1 MSQYSFSKFDDFT
14 CSGPRPPVPGEESR
28 RKMTDTLHPDK
39 PSSVSSSRTSP
50 PAYCRWANNVS
61 YLLDDSDGA
70 ELFKRFV
77 ELEDEEHL
85 NHLNFYFACQGL
97 KRERNPERM
106 LQMIGVIYRKFLKRA
121 PRGSPMYV
129 DEEMRVMIKA
139 GLRNDGHV
147 ILTPDVFDQ
156 MQENVVS
163 IISST
168 TYPNFLQSDLYL
180 QYVQN
185 MQTSSGS
192 GSGGGSCISIPLG
205 VAAAGASSSSAGAVS
220 SMTSSSS
227 TSELISYSS
236 SALPTLHED
245 SELLVNADSIEQ
257 LYGATGPA
265 IAASSLSVTSGV
277 SGSGS
282 ATSSCSMSTSK
293 PAMTLTKDALRAT
306 EKRRLEM
313 RPSGPRGGFS
323 VYTKYAS
330 YNPVSRRDSEQASL
344 SSGRTDSDTMSLSS
358 ISTDGRPH
366 PHNMHRNHH
375 QQSIERRLIH
385 ENAMAN
391 MELNRHAIIPRT
403 QRMNQKPL
411 PKEEFVSQ
419 LMSKL
424 EKVKKLQD
432 NDELL
437 GKKLQEAEQSS
448 NSQSNK
454 FFAEQ
459 IRQKLQVEDE
469 TDQDILDQHVS
480 RVFSDLTPNRSPGRV
495 SPCPNINRARRHEM
509 GSFGSMSA
517 QSSMRHSKSMPEGH
531 LQQQQ
536 QQGLMGPPAQPH
548 PRKLSNKWPS
558 VNTDSG
564 ISLFSSDTLTKYSN
578 KDMSCATSRP
588 LSRTMH
594 TMDNMSVMNT
604 ATLLQESS
612 RRLEDETRRSKR
624 YQHSGGVPL
633 IQGMPLPAPP
643 LPPSQMNILG
653 GGGPGGMSLVPPPIP
668 AKPSQGLPGVGG
680 PGGGGGGG
688 GPRSMGGSSAGSSA
702 MLPPPPAATTEFTVV
717 VYSFCDEEVP
727 YRIKIPGSNPPTLR
741 QFKEYLP
748 KKGNYRF
755 FFKTRC
761 DDVDNPVYQEEINN
775 DNEMLP
781 LFEGKVMGTVKPV
794 EV

>member
-39 PSSVSSSRTSP
+39 SRTSP

-106 LQMIGVIYRKFLKRA
+106 LMMIGVIYRKFLKRA

-205 VAAAGASSSSAGAVS
+205 VAAAAAASSSSAGGAVS

-282 ATSSCSMSTSK
+282 ASSCTSMSTSK

-313 RPSGPRGGFS
+313 RPSGPRAGFS
-323 VYTKYAS
+323 VYTKYSS

-375 QQSIERRLIH
+375 QASLERRLIH
-385 ENAMAN
+385 ENAMVN
-391 MELNRHAIIPRT
+391 SELNRHAIIPRT

-437 GKKLQEAEQSS
+437 GKKLQEADQST

-495 SPCPNINRARRHEM
+495 SPSPNINRARRHEM

-531 LQQQQ
+531 QL
-536 QQGLMGPPAQPH
+536 GLMGPPAQPH

-578 KDMSCATSRP
+578 KDMQCASTSTSRP

-594 TMDNMSVMNT
+594 CDMSVMNT

-624 YQHSGGVPL
+624 YQHSGQPM
-633 IQGMPLPAPP
+633 IQTMPLPP
-643 LPPSQMNILG
+643 LPPSAMTH
-653 GGGPGGMSLVPPPIP
+653 PSSLLPPPIP
-668 AKPSQGLPGVGG
+668 AKPSQGLPGVQRGM
-680 PGGGGGGG
+680 PVFQQ
-688 GPRSMGGSSAGSSA
+688 
-702 MLPPPPAATTEFTVV
+702 PPPPAPATAGAVVSAATTTEFTVV

-781 LFEGKVMGTVKPV
+781 LFEGKVMGTVKPI

>member
-1 MSQYSFSKFDDFT
+1 MSQYSFPKFDDFT

-39 PSSVSSSRTSP
+39 SSSSRTSP

-192 GSGGGSCISIPLG
+192 GSGGTGSCISIPLG
-205 VAAAGASSSSAGAVS
+205 VAAASSSSGTGAGAGVS

-282 ATSSCSMSTSK
+282 GSGSTSSCSMSTSK

-536 QQGLMGPPAQPH
+536 GLMGPPAQPH

-564 ISLFSSDTLTKYSN
+564 ISLFSSDTLTKYSL
-578 KDMSCATSRP
+578 DMSSASTSRP

-594 TMDNMSVMNT
+594 IDMSAMNT

-643 LPPSQMNILG
+643 LPPSSMNVLG
-653 GGGPGGMSLVPPPIP
+653 GGGGMSLVPPPIP
-668 AKPSQGLPGVGG
+668 AKPSQGLPGI
-680 PGGGGGGG
+680 PGGGV
-688 GPRSMGGSSAGSSA
+688 PRSMGTPSSA

-781 LFEGKVMGTVKPV
+781 LFEGKVMGTVKPI

>member
-39 PSSVSSSRTSP
+39 SRTSP

-129 DEEMRVMIKA
+129 DEEMRSMIKA

-282 ATSSCSMSTSK
+282 GSVSSCSISTSK

-437 GKKLQEAEQSS
+437 GKKLQEAEQST

-531 LQQQQ
+531 LQQQP
-536 QQGLMGPPAQPH
+536 GLMGPPAQPH

-578 KDMSCATSRP
+578 KDLQCASTSTSRP

-594 TMDNMSVMNT
+594 TIDMSVMNT

-624 YQHSGGVPL
+624 YQHSGSVSL

-643 LPPSQMNILG
+643 LPPSSMTVIG
-653 GGGPGGMSLVPPPIP
+653 GSGGMSLVPPPIP
-668 AKPSQGLPGVGG
+668 AKPSQGLPGVG
-680 PGGGGGGG
+680 
-688 GPRSMGGSSAGSSA
+688 PRSMGSAA
-702 MLPPPPAATTEFTVV
+702 MPPPPAATTEFTVV

-781 LFEGKVMGTVKPV
+781 LFEGKVMGTVKPI